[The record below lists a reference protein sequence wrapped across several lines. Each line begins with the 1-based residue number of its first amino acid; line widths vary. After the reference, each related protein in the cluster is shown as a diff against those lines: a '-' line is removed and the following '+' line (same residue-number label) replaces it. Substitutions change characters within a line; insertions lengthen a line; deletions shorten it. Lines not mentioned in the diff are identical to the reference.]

1 MLNHKY
7 PIMKKITSFLFAV
20 LLITACSSVK
30 TTQEAINSGDYDKAI
45 RLAVKNLRESKTKK
59 GHQPY
64 VPMLEEA
71 FKKVVEKEESRIEFL
86 KKDGNPQS
94 FEQIFNLYQAL
105 NYRQEMIKP
114 LLPLRNMSNGRKAS
128 FKMKDYSS
136 DIIVAKNK
144 LSAVLYAEV
153 KTLFKNNQK
162 LDYRKAYEELSY
174 IEKINPDYRDVRR
187 LMREAYERGTD
198 YVLVSV
204 KNRTRKII
212 PKRLLKDLLNIDT
225 YGFDDFWTV
234 YHSVKAKVLVYDF
247 KLELTLR
254 NINISPEQIRE
265 KQLVKERQV
274 KDGWK
279 YLLDKNGNQVIDDK
293 GNKVKVDNMI
303 NVRCEVFQFTQ
314 FKSAAVIGQV
324 AYTNVATN
332 QLLSTFPIKSEFV
345 FQHDYA
351 TYNGDKRA
359 LRKSFLDMIVL
370 RAVQFPSNEQM
381 VYDAGN
387 DLKQRL
393 KEIVRRNKFRK

>member
-1 MLNHKY
+1 
-7 PIMKKITSFLFAV
+7 MKKITSFLFAV
-20 LLITACSSVK
+20 FLISACSSVK

-45 RLAVKNLRESKTKK
+45 RLAVKNLRNSKTKK
-59 GHQPY
+59 SNQPY
-64 VPMLEEA
+64 VPMLEDA
-71 FKKVVEKEESRIEFL
+71 FKKVVEREESRIEFL
-86 KKDGNPQS
+86 KKDGNPQNL
-94 FEQIFNLYQAL
+94 ERIFNLYQAL

-114 LLPLRNMSNGRKAS
+114 LLPLRNLSNGREAS
-128 FKMKDYSS
+128 FRIKDYAS
-136 DIIVAKNK
+136 DIITAKNR
-144 LSAVLYAEV
+144 LSDVLYADV
-153 KTLFKNNQK
+153 KTLFNNNRK
-162 LDYRKAYEELSY
+162 LDYRKAHEELSY
-174 IEKINPDYRDVRR
+174 IEKINPNYRDTRR
-187 LMREAYERGTD
+187 LMREAHDRGID
-198 YVLVSV
+198 YVFVSIRN
-204 KNRTRKII
+204 KTRKII
-212 PKRLLKDLLNIDT
+212 PKRLSKDLLNIDT

-234 YHSVKAKVLVYDF
+234 YHSVKAKGLVYDF
-247 KLELTLR
+247 GLELTLR
-254 NINISPEQIRE
+254 NIKISPEQIRE
-265 KQLVKERQV
+265 KQLIRERQV

-279 YLLDKNGNQVIDDK
+279 YLLDENGNQVIDDE

-314 FKSAAVIGQV
+314 FKSAAVMGQV
-324 AYTNVATN
+324 NYVQLASN
-332 QLLSTFPIKSEFV
+332 QVLSTFPIKSEFV